1 MAGMRSSWLGCLA
14 FLPLL
19 VACSGP
25 DPVDDRGTDAPAGSR
40 ALEPGSNGGDG
51 TSPGATP
58 GANPSQ
64 PGATGAA
71 CVAQPACNGT
81 SAPELA
87 PTRSFDHYLS
97 SATAASGPAFH
108 RGRDQILS
116 AGDPQWVIGK
126 MTYTYVDKDLLDED
140 VDIFV
145 ERSCAGSWEKL
156 GSARTT
162 DNSGAHASVE
172 GVDDDG
178 GRVFFE
184 IPKEKQL
191 AIGRHRIR
199 LVVAADQT
207 FTDLT
212 IDVLPKGSPIV
223 VSDVDGTL
231 TDSDT
236 AVYPA
241 LLTGSLPVAQPR
253 AADTLSA
260 LAAKGYHVVYL
271 TARPEWLTGR
281 TRDFLK
287 ASGFP
292 PGVVRT
298 TTGETGALGA
308 FATTFK
314 SNALALL
321 QGHGL
326 TIQWAFSNQITDT
339 DAFETAKINPLD
351 HRVFLRQDDPH
362 GGRRIEAYSEILP
375 AITALPATCK

>member
-1 MAGMRSSWLGCLA
+1 MRTSWLGCLA

-25 DPVDDRGTDAPAGSR
+25 DPVSEEPTALPGAR
-40 ALEPGSNGGDG
+40 AIDPGSNGDTGNG
-51 TSPGATP
+51 TSPGGVTPHP
-58 GANPSQ
+58 GASA
-64 PGATGAA
+64 ATA
-71 CVAQPACNGT
+71 CVAQPACNGA

-87 PTRSFDHYLS
+87 PTRSFNHYLS

-108 RGRDQILS
+108 RGRDQVLS
-116 AGDPQWVIGK
+116 AGDPQWIIGK

-145 ERSCAGSWEKL
+145 ERGCAGTWEKL
-156 GSARTT
+156 GSTKTT

-184 IPKEKQL
+184 IPKDKQL
-191 AIGRHRIR
+191 AIGRHRVR

-207 FTDLT
+207 FTDLVMD
-212 IDVLPKGSPIV
+212 ILPTGSPIV

-231 TDSDT
+231 TDSET
-236 AVYPA
+236 AEYPA
-241 LLTGSLPVAQPR
+241 LLEGSLPGAQPR
-253 AADTLSA
+253 AAEMLTA

-292 PGVVRT
+292 AGIVHT
-298 TTGETGALGA
+298 TLSETGALGP

-314 SNALALL
+314 ANELTLL
-321 QGHGL
+321 QGHGH
-326 TIQWAFSNQITDT
+326 IVQWAFANQPSDT
-339 DAFETAKINPLD
+339 DAFEAAKINPLD

-375 AITALPATCK
+375 TITALPATCK

>member
-1 MAGMRSSWLGCLA
+1 MRFPWLACVA

-19 VACSGP
+19 VACSGA
-25 DPVDDRGTDAPAGSR
+25 DPVDEGRSEVPGSR
-40 ALEPGSNGGDG
+40 PLDPGSKGSDG
-51 TSPGATP
+51 TSPGTGP
-58 GANPSQ
+58 GSTPSQ
-64 PGATGAA
+64 PGSAPTA
-71 CVAQPACNGT
+71 CVAQPACSGA

-87 PTRSFDHYLS
+87 PTRSFNHYLS

-108 RGRDQILS
+108 CGRDLIVS

-145 ERSCAGSWEKL
+145 ERGCAGAWEQL
-156 GSARTT
+156 GSVRTT

-178 GRVFFE
+178 GRVYFE
-184 IPKEKQL
+184 IPKDKQL
-191 AIGRHRIR
+191 AIGRHRVR

-207 FTDLT
+207 WTDLT

-231 TDSDT
+231 TDSET
-236 AVYPA
+236 AEYPA
-241 LLTGSLPVAQPR
+241 LLEGTLPAAQPR
-253 AADTLSA
+253 AAEMLTA

-271 TARPEWLTGR
+271 TARPEWLTAR
-281 TRDFLK
+281 THEFLK

-292 PGVVRT
+292 PGIVHT
-298 TTGETGALGA
+298 TTGETGALSA

-314 SNALALL
+314 ASELALL
-321 QGHGL
+321 QGHGHV
-326 TIQWAFSNQITDT
+326 IQWAFANQPSDT
-339 DAFETAKINPLD
+339 DAFDIAKIEPLD

-362 GGRRIEAYSEILP
+362 GGRRIEAYSEIIP
-375 AITALPATCK
+375 TITALPATCK

>member
-1 MAGMRSSWLGCLA
+1 MRSSWLGCLA

-25 DPVDDRGTDAPAGSR
+25 DPASEEPTALPGAR
-40 ALEPGSNGGDG
+40 AIEPGTSGGDTTPAAPPTG
-51 TSPGATP
+51 TAPRPGASS
-58 GANPSQ
+58 AI
-64 PGATGAA
+64 A
-71 CVAQPACNGT
+71 CTAQPACSGT

-87 PTRSFDHYLS
+87 PVRPFNHYLS

-116 AGDPQWVIGK
+116 WGEPQWVIGK
-126 MTYTYVDKDLLDED
+126 MTYTYVDKDLIDED

-145 ERSCAGSWEKL
+145 ERSCAGTWEKL
-156 GSARTT
+156 GSVKTT

-191 AIGRHRIR
+191 AIGRHRVR

-207 FTDLT
+207 STDLT
-212 IDVLPKGSPIV
+212 IDVLPQGSPIV

-231 TDSDT
+231 TASEN
-236 AVYPA
+236 AEYPA
-241 LLTGSLPVAQPR
+241 LLDGTLPAAQPR
-253 AADTLSA
+253 AAEMLTA
-260 LAAKGYHVVYL
+260 LTAKGYHVVYL

-281 TRDFLK
+281 THEFLK

-292 PGVVRT
+292 PGIVHT
-298 TTGETGALGA
+298 TTSETGALGA
-308 FATTFK
+308 FASTFK
-314 SNALALL
+314 ANELALL
-321 QGHGL
+321 QGHGH
-326 TIQWAFSNQITDT
+326 TIQWAFANQPSDT

-375 AITALPATCK
+375 TITALPATCK

>member
-1 MAGMRSSWLGCLA
+1 MRSSWLACFA

-25 DPVDDRGTDAPAGSR
+25 DAESEEPTALPGAR
-40 ALEPGSNGGDG
+40 AIDPGSKGGDS
-51 TSPGATP
+51 TSPGTP
-58 GANPSQ
+58 GGSTTQ
-64 PGATGAA
+64 PGASANVA
-71 CVAQPACNGT
+71 CVAQPACNGA

-87 PTRSFDHYLS
+87 PTRPFNHYLS

-108 RGRDQILS
+108 RGRDQIVS

-145 ERSCAGSWEKL
+145 ERSCAGTWEKL
-156 GSARTT
+156 GSAKTT
-162 DNSGAHASVE
+162 DNSGAHATVE
-172 GVDDDG
+172 GVEDDG
-178 GRVFFE
+178 GRVYFE

-191 AIGRHRIR
+191 AIGRHRLR

-231 TDSDT
+231 TDSET
-236 AVYPA
+236 AEYPA
-241 LLTGSLPVAQPR
+241 LLTGGLPTAQPR
-253 AADTLSA
+253 AAETLSA

-292 PGVVRT
+292 AGVVHT
-298 TTGETGALGA
+298 TTGETGALGG

-314 SNALALL
+314 ASELALL
-321 QGHGL
+321 AGHGHS
-326 TIQWAFSNQITDT
+326 IQWAFANQPSDT

-362 GGRRIEAYSEILP
+362 GGRRIEAYSEIIP
-375 AITALPATCK
+375 TISALPATCK